1 MSRVHTASLVVGYC
15 VTIGEVRKRT
25 YAIDPSFNEGCDM
38 TDAIDRFCVEADCN
52 YQFANTDDFNGDG
65 YDDDD
70 TVYLVAADKA
80 DYRVHDGGLAFDDTI
95 DFEKILFMRPALD
108 QLHRR
113 LVELGLSPGKAH
125 IAVSTSYG

>member
-70 TVYLVAADKA
+70 T
-80 DYRVHDGGLAFDDTI
+80 I